1 MSVMDSHGR
10 IRPPCIPGRPSLTT
24 LEDAG
29 RFIAG
34 LPERDQHRQAWI
46 HATQARGAS
55 IMEATDAVDAALFLQ
70 GKLELRK

>member
-1 MSVMDSHGR
+1 MR
-10 IRPPCIPGRPSLTT
+10 SLTT

-29 RFIAG
+29 RFIAE

-46 HATQARGAS
+46 CATEALMAAAARGGS
-55 IMEATDAVDAALFLQ
+55 IDSATDAIAEALFLQ